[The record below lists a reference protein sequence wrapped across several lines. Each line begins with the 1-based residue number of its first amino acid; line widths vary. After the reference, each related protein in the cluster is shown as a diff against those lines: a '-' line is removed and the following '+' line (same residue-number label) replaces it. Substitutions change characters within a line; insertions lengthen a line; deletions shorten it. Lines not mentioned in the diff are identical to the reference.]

1 MNREEI
7 CFKLIE
13 FYFNN
18 KSILNNYRIS
28 LVDLIELYNK
38 MFKVLEVESEK

>member
-18 KSILNNYRIS
+18 KPILNHYHI
-28 LVDLIELYNK
+28 DLNDLFEIYNK
-38 MFKVLEVESEK
+38 MFKILKIESEE